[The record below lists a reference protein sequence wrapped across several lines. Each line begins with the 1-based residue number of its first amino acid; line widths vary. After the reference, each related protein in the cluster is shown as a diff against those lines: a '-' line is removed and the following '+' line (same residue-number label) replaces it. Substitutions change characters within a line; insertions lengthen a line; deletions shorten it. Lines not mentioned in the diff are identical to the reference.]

1 MTVCVETV
9 FLALFVITTTLTVIT
24 PGQSFDSKL
33 ILKRRIFKMLVLI
46 FIGEK
51 GLKKHFKEWEK

>member
-33 ILKRRIFKMLVLI
+33 ILKRWIFKMLVLI
-46 FIGEK
+46 FIGGK